1 VSEHDPESPIRIF
14 LLLRNRLL
22 REALSRLLRKRTNL
36 FVAGCSGPDGAC
48 PQTLLESQCDVL
60 VLDFFDA
67 RWLPA
72 NLQIEK
78 GGLSSVKSLLIDMSG
93 DSELFLAAVRG
104 GVTGYL
110 LKESSFLDV
119 VAAVG
124 AIFHHEA
131 ICPPEL
137 CALLFN
143 FVVHADSSLVI
154 PSVPER
160 PKLTIRQR
168 QLMTLVA
175 KGLTNKEIASRL
187 NLSEFTVRNHI
198 HRILKHVVADS
209 RSHAVDKILSYG
221 YSLAAEPSRTYAL
234 ADGSALRGHE

>member
-1 VSEHDPESPIRIF
+1 VSEGDPESPIRIF

-22 REALSRLLRKRTNL
+22 REALGRLLRKRTNL
-36 FVAGCSGPDGAC
+36 VVVGCSGPDGAT

-72 NLQIEK
+72 NLRLEWND
-78 GGLSSVKSLLIDMSG
+78 LSSMKSLLIDMTS

-110 LKESSFLDV
+110 LRESSFLDV
-119 VAAVG
+119 VAAVSV
-124 AIFHHEA
+124 IFHGGA

-137 CALLFN
+137 GALLFN
-143 FVVHADSSLVI
+143 FVSHAVSSCVI
-154 PSVPER
+154 PSVSER

-198 HRILKHVVADS
+198 HRILKQVVADS
-209 RSHAVDKILSYG
+209 RSHAVDIILSHG
-221 YSLAAEPSRTYAL
+221 YSLAAEIV
-234 ADGSALRGHE
+234 GN